1 MLRETFGKRFFG
13 EPDRFSVRD
22 PFTLAPLVRLGRA
35 ALEVTPGQGIAR
47 IVLTELIQEGDSE
60 PGIKMQLKGPDLF
73 EFSEREG
80 IALFWPRCRVKGA
93 GFDVYFSGHTV
104 PRQFFLREGNGLRQV
119 RNCDAA
125 ALYRWMTENG
135 FRKIRANVANGNDA
149 VGQN

>member
-1 MLRETFGKRFFG
+1 
-13 EPDRFSVRD
+13 
-22 PFTLAPLVRLGRA
+22 
-35 ALEVTPGQGIAR
+35 
-47 IVLTELIQEGDSE
+47 
-60 PGIKMQLKGPDLF
+60 LF